1 MELLNLFWIILVI
14 SSLTPLIRQR
24 MLDAARLKLLRKLEE
39 KRGTRVIAMIHR
51 QESMSFLGFPIS
63 RYIDIQDSEQV
74 LRAIKLTDPQ
84 VPIDLILHTPGGLVL
99 ASEQIA
105 QALARHPAKVTVFVP
120 HYAMSGG
127 TMLALAADE
136 IVMDENAVLGPVD
149 PQIGQYPAA
158 SILQVLQQKN
168 KDKVDDE
175 TLILADISRKA
186 IQQVKETI
194 KRIACCVYTEE
205 EREQLA
211 ETLATG
217 KWTHD
222 YPITVD
228 EARSLGLKISTEVPP
243 EIYQL
248 MNLYPQANARRPSV
262 EYIPL
267 PYPVRPSLPER
278 ADKR

>member
-1 MELLNLFWIILVI
+1 
-14 SSLTPLIRQR
+14 
-24 MLDAARLKLLRKLEE
+24 
-39 KRGTRVIAMIHR
+39 
-51 QESMSFLGFPIS
+51 
-63 RYIDIQDSEQV
+63 
-74 LRAIKLTDPQ
+74 
-84 VPIDLILHTPGGLVL
+84 
-99 ASEQIA
+99 
-105 QALARHPAKVTVFVP
+105 
-120 HYAMSGG
+120 
-127 TMLALAADE
+127 
-136 IVMDENAVLGPVD
+136 MDENAVLGPVD

-158 SILQVLQQKN
+158 SILQVVEQ
-168 KDKVDDE
+168 KDKNEVDDE

-186 IQQVKETI
+186 IRQVKETI
-194 KRIACCVYTEE
+194 KRVACCVYTEE
-205 EREQLA
+205 EREKLA

-228 EARSLGLKISTEVPP
+228 EARALGLKISTDMPP

-278 ADKR
+278 SDKG